1 MGGVAR
7 YGVCGVLWMTRLSH
21 FPQTFF
27 RELKTNFKRC
37 ASRETFR
44 VRASFRAQREVTM
57 TPPNSSDEESDGANS
72 FVVASQMRPNDYSH
86 VPDWLQLTQSTN
98 PDDQMEDIK
107 WVRVIE
113 NGSSK
118 KVKQRNGKLFFKFYA
133 KCTICAN
140 DPFECNSTPGRGEWL
155 EPRSWFRSRVLE
167 QHETSTS
174 HKKAL
179 ERLSMKRQAQTNGGI
194 EVALKKSEEVMHARD
209 PEFEEAKRQQ
219 TILQLGSTVRTVM
232 KMAYS
237 DWKHSI
243 AHFKIC

>member
-1 MGGVAR
+1 
-7 YGVCGVLWMTRLSH
+7 
-21 FPQTFF
+21 
-27 RELKTNFKRC
+27 
-37 ASRETFR
+37 
-44 VRASFRAQREVTM
+44 M

-118 KVKQRNGKLFFKFYA
+118 KVKRRNGKLFFKFYA

-140 DPFECNSTPGRGEWL
+140 DPFECNTKPGRGEWL

-167 QHETSTS
+167 QHETCLGMKFGTS
-174 HKKAL
+174 GGCAL
-179 ERLSMKRQAQTNGGI
+179 VSKTKTTDGSVGEIPRIVGDCRFGQRLAGLECS
-194 EVALKKSEEVMHARD
+194 SPHA
-209 PEFEEAKRQQ
+209 
-219 TILQLGSTVRTVM
+219 
-232 KMAYS
+232 
-237 DWKHSI
+237 
-243 AHFKIC
+243 